1 MNFYWSNDLN
11 STIYKDALSIR
22 NTVFVDEQHVPPE
35 MEIDEFENLATYVVG
50 YLDSVPIVTARLLS
64 KDQHTYKV
72 QRVAVLKDY
81 RGRKMGKQIMI
92 EIERFAIENNRTS
105 LVLGAQDQAINFYS
119 ALGYL
124 INSEDYLDAGISHHD
139 MIKKL
144 VQIDS

>member
-1 MNFYWSNDLN
+1 MNFSWSANLN

-22 NTVFVDEQHVPPE
+22 NKVFVDEQHVPPE
-35 MEIDEFENLATYVVG
+35 MEVDEFENLATYVVG
-50 YLDSVPIVTARLLS
+50 YLDSVPVVTARLLPM
-64 KDQHTYKV
+64 DQHTYKV

-105 LVLGAQDQAINFYS
+105 LVLGAQDQAIKFYS

-124 INSEDYLDAGISHHD
+124 INSEGYLDAGISHHD

-144 VQIDS
+144 V